1 MTPYEV
7 FMQYYA
13 KLCDTLTDIDEI
25 LPQCV
30 SEHIISIDFK
40 NEIID
45 ILSTRGKVEKLLDH
59 IAGPVKAGYTDTLL
73 VFLKIMKK
81 QHRKSTGQ
89 LANELERALF
99 IRSGDVADNNGIVR
113 AHKQLQLAAYYTYS

>member
-1 MTPYEV
+1 MTAHEV
-7 FMQYYA
+7 FIQYYS

-25 LPQCV
+25 LPECV
-30 SEHIISIDFK
+30 TEHIISIDFK
-40 NEIID
+40 EEIKD
-45 ILSTRGKVEKLLDH
+45 ISSTRKKVEKLLDH
-59 IAGPVKAGYTDTLL
+59 MAGPVKAGYTDTLL

-81 QHRKSTGQ
+81 QHRQSTRQ

-113 AHKQLQLAAYYTYS
+113 VHIHSYNYN